1 MLVRIPVVLTGGYFY
16 IGGLSKSVRFEINI
30 TRKGY
35 LKSPT
40 KIMLKVSVNNG
51 FNNEFVKIYRRIRLV
66 NKFMRH

>member
-1 MLVRIPVVLTGGYFY
+1 MLVRVPVVLTGGYFY
-16 IGGLSKSVRFEINI
+16 SGGLSKSVRFEINI